1 MSYRANPSQQ
11 LSIFDRSLRLT
22 ERERKCL
29 EKSWAKVF
37 SDEIFPAIDEE
48 RFRVLYSENASRPNT
63 PVNIIVGA
71 LIIKELFDLSD
82 DEMVE
87 NLMLD
92 IHYQYALRTTSFE
105 EIYLQ
110 RIGLWPAGHRK
121 ICSPSSLISKSA

>member
-1 MSYRANPSQQ
+1 MVCFHVILKANPSQQ

-37 SDEIFPAIDEE
+37 SDEIFPAIDED

-71 LIIKELFDLSD
+71 LILKEIFDLSD

-87 NLMLD
+87 KFN
-92 IHYQYALRTTSFE
+92 
-105 EIYLQ
+105 
-110 RIGLWPAGHRK
+110 AGHPLSIRTARRQALK
-121 ICSPSSLISKSA
+121 SSL